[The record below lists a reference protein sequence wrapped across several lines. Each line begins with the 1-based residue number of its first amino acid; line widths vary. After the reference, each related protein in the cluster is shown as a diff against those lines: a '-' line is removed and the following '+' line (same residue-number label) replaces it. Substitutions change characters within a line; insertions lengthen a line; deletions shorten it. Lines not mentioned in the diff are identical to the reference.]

1 MRCEIGWHR
10 SERCKKYMK
19 EDGWQAKKKKK
30 RDGMNEQDE
39 DIDERG
45 SKGEGGGPPG
55 EGR

>member
-1 MRCEIGWHR
+1 
-10 SERCKKYMK
+10 MK

>member
-1 MRCEIGWHR
+1 
-10 SERCKKYMK
+10 MK

-45 SKGEGGGPPG
+45 RISREASANLIMKKLKKK
-55 EGR
+55 